1 QGLDDEVRDDAA
13 IARTHP
19 RTVGVEDPHDARV
32 ETMRTVIR
40 HGDRFGESFRLIV
53 DAARPNWVDVPPV
66 ALALR
71 VLEWIAIDFAGRR
84 EKEAGVL
91 CFRDAERVVRSQRP
105 DL

>member
-1 QGLDDEVRDDAA
+1 
-13 IARTHP
+13 
-19 RTVGVEDPHDARV
+19 
-32 ETMRTVIR
+32 MRTVIR

-105 DL
+105 DLQRLDRQLEIVDRARRRSKMKYALE